1 MGMKN
6 PRIDGTRL
14 RKGGNKDR
22 KKISNVGKKCNSD
35 VRKCNSKDRT
45 NVKSFKVVG
54 MNVRKTDRKTKMLG
68 KKDGR
73 VIEKSFKVVGMNV
86 RKTDREIDKTAEK
99 TDEVVRS
106 LVKIKVR
113 SGVKAEDSKGWTG
126 NGEAR
131 IEGNKGWTGNE
142 GVRIALIR
150 VVMISVEEAAGN
162 PSTFIA
168 GC

>member
-1 MGMKN
+1 M
-6 PRIDGTRL
+6 
-14 RKGGNKDR
+14 
-22 KKISNVGKKCNSD
+22 
-35 VRKCNSKDRT
+35 
-45 NVKSFKVVG
+45 
-54 MNVRKTDRKTKMLG
+54 
-68 KKDGR
+68 
-73 VIEKSFKVVGMNV
+73 
-86 RKTDREIDKTAEK
+86 
-99 TDEVVRS
+99 
-106 LVKIKVR
+106 VKIKVR
-113 SGVKAEDSKGWTG
+113 SGVKAEDSKGWTGNGEARIEGNKGWAG